1 MEQSKCLN
9 DRLTTSLNEER
20 LQSVAATEQT
30 SGSQRSS
37 LPLAFFHHQPLR
49 PELIPTRLTRVYSFT
64 VVSANF
70 TALPLVFHCLLPP
83 PRHQPSAS
91 QAASSKILHVPKGL
105 AAGPP
110 CSSGCSC
117 HRLPQ
122 LPQLPSGIRISARRN
137 ALAEHLAPARMPD
150 MASESRDRIQRIPVN
165 DPLPEDFGR
174 TAGTSVYIVF
184 RRWLVS

>member
-1 MEQSKCLN
+1 MGWGGVGGVEQSKCLN

-70 TALPLVFHCLLPP
+70 TAVPLVFHCLLPP

-91 QAASSKILHVPKGL
+91 QAASSSHVRFFTFPKDL
-105 AAGPP
+105 LRALPAVPAAAAID
-110 CSSGCSC
+110 CLNCLSC
-117 HRLPQ
+117 Q
-122 LPQLPSGIRISARRN
+122 A
-137 ALAEHLAPARMPD
+137 
-150 MASESRDRIQRIPVN
+150 ASESARDVM
-165 DPLPEDFGR
+165 L
-174 TAGTSVYIVF
+174 
-184 RRWLVS
+184 